1 MPGGNHGRPPAIAA
15 VGPPLALAAAALF
28 GASTP
33 LAKLLLG
40 AVSPWLLA
48 GLLYLGSGLG
58 LGAFLLLRRSLAAAR
73 REAPLRRADLP
84 WLAAAVLTGGVA
96 APVLLMAGLARAEA
110 SAASLL
116 LNLEGVF
123 TLAIAWLV
131 QRENVDRRVALGAGA
146 ILAGAALLSWPAA
159 GGLAAGTSTLA
170 ITLACLCWAADNNLT
185 RHLAAA
191 DPLQIAAAKGLV
203 AGIVNLALALLQG
216 APWPGAGAALAAGAV
231 GLGGYGVSLALFVL
245 AMRHLGT
252 ARTAAYFST
261 APFIGAVLAV
271 TLLGEPMTASLILAA
286 ALMALGLVLH
296 LAERHEHPHEH
307 ASLTHEHRHS
317 HDAHHGHRHGAED
330 PPGEPH
336 SHAHRHEPLR
346 HRHPHY
352 PDLHHRHGH

>member
-1 MPGGNHGRPPAIAA
+1 M

-40 AVSPWLLA
+40 SVTPWLLA

-58 LGAFLLLRRSLAAAR
+58 LGTLLLLRRAAGMGKG
-73 REAPLRRADLP
+73 EAALGRADLP
-84 WLAAAVLTGGVA
+84 WLGAAVLAGGVA
-96 APVLLMAGLARAEA
+96 APVLLMLGLAATA
-110 SAASLL
+110 ASSAALL

-123 TLAIAWLV
+123 TLALAWLA
-131 QRENVDRRVALGAGA
+131 QRENVDRRLALGAAA
-146 ILAGAALLSWPAA
+146 ILAGAALLSWTPGAGFAA
-159 GGLAAGTSTLA
+159 GSGAPA
-170 ITLACLCWAADNNLT
+170 IALACLCWAADNNLT
-185 RHLAAA
+185 RPIAAA

-203 AGIVNLALALLQG
+203 AGLVNLALAFLQG
-216 APWPGAGAALAAGAV
+216 AAWPAMGAALAAGAV
-231 GLGGYGVSLALFVL
+231 GFAGYGVSLALFVL

-271 TLLGEPMTASLILAA
+271 ALLGDPVTASLLLAA
-286 ALMALGLVLH
+286 ALMALGLYFH
-296 LAERHEHPHEH
+296 LAERHEHTHEH
-307 ASLTHEHRHS
+307 AALTHEHRHR
-317 HDAHHGHRHGAED
+317 HDAHHRHTHAGGE

-336 SHAHRHEPLR
+336 SHVHAHAPLR

>member
-1 MPGGNHGRPPAIAA
+1 MARPPAIAT

-40 AVSPWLLA
+40 SISPWLLA
-48 GLLYLGSGLG
+48 GLLYLGSGVG
-58 LGAFLLLRRSLAAAR
+58 SGVVLLFRRAAGTTAREATLRRN
-73 REAPLRRADLP
+73 DLP
-84 WLAAAVLTGGVA
+84 WLGAAVLAGGVA
-96 APVLLMAGLARAEA
+96 APVLLMLGLAGSNAA
-110 SAASLL
+110 SASLL

-131 QRENVDRRVALGAGA
+131 QRENVDRRVALGAAA
-146 ILAGAALLSWPAA
+146 IIAGAALLSWAPGAGFAA
-159 GGLAAGTSTLA
+159 GGGTLA
-170 ITLACLCWAADNNLT
+170 IALACLCWAADNTLT
-185 RHLAAA
+185 RPIAGA

-203 AGIVNLALALLQG
+203 AGLVNLTLALLQG
-216 APWPGAGAALAAGAV
+216 AAWPGTGAVLAAGAV
-231 GLGGYGVSLALFVL
+231 GFAGYGISLALFVL

-271 TLLGEPMTASLILAA
+271 ALLGEAVTASLALAA
-286 ALMALGLVLH
+286 ALMALGLYLH
-296 LAERHEHPHEH
+296 LAERHEHLHEH
-307 ASLTHEHRHS
+307 AALTHEHRHH
-317 HDAHHGHRHGAED
+317 HDAHHRHAHAGGESS
-330 PPGEPH
+330 GEPH
-336 SHAHRHEPLR
+336 SHVHTHEPLR